1 MANFSFALR
10 LALGFLPKTEKI
22 EEERNQLIAEF
33 NKLNEY
39 KESDELKKFNELSEF
54 VNSAEFKEK
63 KAEITSLNYASSDY
77 CAKEK
82 KYNSLKKDKQ
92 IANYFKVL
100 NSDDYKSFLKLNESD
115 TVKRYLELTETVN
128 SAEHKNNKIE
138 IDKAYDDEKAKA
150 ATYKKLKKSSEVKG
164 VLKLMEKAKIAE
176 ADLKDSEQLAKN
188 YGLKS
193 FVDSGKWNSFRELE
207 AHVTA
212 ADYER
217 NLEAMNYRNSKY
229 FKLEEEL
236 KNLEANGD
244 IKFWKKFQASKQYKM
259 FCETEGSAKLN
270 EYNELETFVNSD
282 DFKTQKAYLLDK
294 NRFSQSE
301 EAAKESEFETLK
313 NSENIKWY
321 QATLNSNKFDELKAW
336 KLTFEDD
343 FTDGKIDESKW
354 MNSFFW
360 GKMVLNDRY
369 VLAGDKQYYTDN
381 KNIDI
386 KQSVLS
392 IVTKK
397 EKATGKVWDAKHG
410 FFTQDFEYTSGL
422 LSTANSFRQQ
432 NGKFE
437 AKIKIDAEN
446 PVYQAF
452 WLKGE
457 KIEPQIDVFKFN
469 VGKKGSMQMST
480 YNNGKAAGTKLG
492 GSALGKDFFIYTVEW
507 EANKITW
514 KINNVEVASTTNAVP
529 QEPLFVM
536 FSAGLN
542 KNADNAQLP
551 SNFQIDWVRCYEK
564 A

>member
-10 LALGFLPKTEKI
+10 LAFGFLPKTEKI

-39 KESDELKKFNELSEF
+39 KESDELKKFNELNEF
-54 VNSAEFKEK
+54 VESADFKKK
-63 KAEITSLNYASSDY
+63 KAEITALNYASSDY

-82 KYNSLKKDKQ
+82 KFAALKKDKQ

-100 NSDDYKSFLKLNESD
+100 GSDDYKSFLRINESD

-138 IDKAYDDEKAKA
+138 IDKAYDEEKAKA

-164 VLKLMEKAKIAE
+164 LLKLMAKKNISE
-176 ADLKDSEQLAKN
+176 ADLKDSEELAKN
-188 YGLKS
+188 FGLKN

-236 KNLEANGD
+236 KNLEANGE
-244 IKFWKKFQASKQYKM
+244 IKFWKKYQASKQYKM
-259 FCETEGSAKLN
+259 FCGTEGSALLN

-282 DFKTQKAYLLDK
+282 EFKTQKAYLLDK

-301 EAAKESEFETLK
+301 EAAKEREFETLK

-336 KLTFEDD
+336 NLTFEDD
-343 FTDGKIDESKW
+343 FTEGKVDESKW
-354 MNSFFW
+354 MNCFFM

-381 KNIDI
+381 KNVDI
-386 KQSVLS
+386 KNSVLS

-410 FFTQDFEYTSGL
+410 FLTQDFDYTSGM

-457 KIEPQIDVFKFN
+457 KKEPQIDIFKFN
-469 VGKKGSMQMST
+469 VGKKGSMQMSA

-492 GSALGKDFFIYTVEW
+492 GSALGKDFFIYSVEW

-551 SNFQIDWVRCYEK
+551 SAFQIDWVRCYEK

>member
-10 LALGFLPKTEKI
+10 LAFGFLPKTEKI
-22 EEERNQLIAEF
+22 EEERNQLIAEL
-33 NKLNEY
+33 KRLNEY
-39 KESDELKKFNELSEF
+39 KESDELKQFNELNDF
-54 VNSAEFKEK
+54 VNSAEFKAK
-63 KAEITSLNYASSDY
+63 KAEITSLNYGSSDY

-82 KYNSLKKDKQ
+82 QFIGLNKDKRVK
-92 IANYFKVL
+92 NYFSVSQSSDLKRFESAS
-100 NSDDYKSFLKLNESD
+100 NSDALKRL
-115 TVKRYLELTETVN
+115 KELAETVN
-128 SAEHKNNKIE
+128 SA
-138 IDKAYDDEKAKA
+138 DFQQAKA
-150 ATYKKLKKSSEVKG
+150 DKSNPDK
-164 VLKLMEKAKIAE
+164 MAE
-176 ADLKDSEQLAKN
+176 C
-188 YGLKS
+188 
-193 FVDSGKWNSFRELE
+193 
-207 AHVTA
+207 
-212 ADYER
+212 
-217 NLEAMNYRNSKY
+217 
-229 FKLEEEL
+229 
-236 KNLEANGD
+236 KNLLQEYKSLTKNSE
-244 IKFWKKFQASKQYKM
+244 IKFWKKYQASKQYKM
-259 FCETEGSAKLN
+259 FVETSNSSLIADYE
-270 EYNELETFVNSD
+270 ELKAYVNSD
-282 DFKTQKAYLLDK
+282 EFKTQKAYLLDK

-301 EAAKESEFETLK
+301 EAAKERKFEELK

-321 QATLNSNKFDELKAW
+321 QATVNSNKFDELKAW
-336 KLTFEDD
+336 NLTFEDD
-343 FTDGKIDESKW
+343 FTDGKVDESKW

-381 KNIDI
+381 KNVDI

-469 VGKKGSMQMST
+469 MGKKGSMQMST

-529 QEPLFVM
+529 QEPLYLM

>member
-39 KESDELKKFNELSEF
+39 KESDELKRFNELKDF
-54 VNSAEFKEK
+54 VESADFKKK
-63 KAEITSLNYASSDY
+63 KADITALNYPASDY

-128 SAEHKNNKIE
+128 SAEHKNNKVE
-138 IDKAYDDEKAKA
+138 IDKAYDEEKAKA

-164 VLKLMEKAKIAE
+164 VLKLMAIAQIAE

-212 ADYER
+212 ADYEK

-282 DFKTQKAYLLDK
+282 DFKTQKAYLLEK

-301 EAAKESEFETLK
+301 EAAKEREFETLK

-381 KNIDI
+381 KNVDI

-410 FFTQDFEYTSGL
+410 FFTQDFEYTSGM

-457 KIEPQIDVFKFN
+457 KMEPQIDVFKFN
-469 VGKKGSMQMST
+469 VGKKGSMQMSAYT
-480 YNNGKAAGTKLG
+480 NGKAAGTKLG
-492 GSALGKDFFIYTVEW
+492 GSALGKDFFIYSVEW

-551 SNFQIDWVRCYEK
+551 SAFQIDWVRCYEK

>member
-22 EEERNQLIAEF
+22 EEERNQLIAEL
-33 NKLNEY
+33 NRLNEY
-39 KESDELKKFNELSEF
+39 AESDELKQFNKLSEF
-54 VNSAEFKEK
+54 VNSAEFKAK
-63 KAEITSLNYASSDY
+63 KAEITGLSYATSDY

-82 KYNSLKKDKQ
+82 KYNNLKKDKQ

-100 NSDDYKSFLKLNESD
+100 NSDDYKSFLRINESD

-128 SAEHKNNKIE
+128 SAEHKNNKVE
-138 IDKAYDDEKAKA
+138 IDKAYNEEKSKTD
-150 ATYKKLKKSSEVKG
+150 TYKKLKKSAEVKG
-164 VLKLMEKAKIAE
+164 ILKLMAKKNIAE
-176 ADLKDSEQLAKN
+176 ADLKESEELAKN
-188 YGLKS
+188 YSLKN
-193 FVDSGKWNSFRELE
+193 FVDSGKWDSFRELE
-207 AHVTA
+207 KHVTA

-236 KNLEANGD
+236 KGLEANAD

-259 FCETEGSAKLN
+259 FCGTEGSALLG
-270 EYNELETFVNSD
+270 EYNELEALVNSD
-282 DFKTQKAYLLDK
+282 EFKSQKAYLLDK
-294 NRFSQSE
+294 NRFNQSE
-301 EAAKESEFETLK
+301 EAAKEREFEALK

-321 QATLNSNKFDELKAW
+321 QATVNSNKFDALKAW

-343 FTDGKIDESKW
+343 FADGKVDEKKW
-354 MNSFFW
+354 LNTFFM
-360 GKMVLNDRY
+360 GKLVLNDRY

-381 KNIDI
+381 KNFDI
-386 KQSVLS
+386 KNSVLS

-410 FFTQDFEYTSGL
+410 FSTQDFEYTSGL

-437 AKIKIDAEN
+437 AKIKIDAEA

-457 KIEPQIDVFKFN
+457 KKEPQIDVFKFN

-480 YNNGKAAGTKLG
+480 YDNGKAAGTKLG
-492 GSALGKDFFIYTVEW
+492 GSALGKDFFIYSVEW

-514 KINNVEVASTTNAVP
+514 KINNVEVATATNAIP
-529 QEPLFVM
+529 QEPLFIM
-536 FSAGLN
+536 LSAGLTN
-542 KNADNAQLP
+542 NELQLP